1 MLSLLLY
8 NILQVS
14 EVFIS
19 SFISLYS
26 LDTLFI
32 EKNLPCLIYELIKAL
47 EIRTLMV
54 FNLAFPSNTILSCF
68 FFFFFIIDLQFLIT
82 AVIIKIII
90 PTAELVIPTGIAAKG
105 TNAEIET
112 QLVTAE
118 AKIRKCSTCIFIL
131 LTY

>member
-47 EIRTLMV
+47 EIRTVIV

-68 FFFFFIIDLQFLIT
+68 FFFFFIIDL
-82 AVIIKIII
+82 
-90 PTAELVIPTGIAAKG
+90 
-105 TNAEIET
+105 
-112 QLVTAE
+112 
-118 AKIRKCSTCIFIL
+118 
-131 LTY
+131 